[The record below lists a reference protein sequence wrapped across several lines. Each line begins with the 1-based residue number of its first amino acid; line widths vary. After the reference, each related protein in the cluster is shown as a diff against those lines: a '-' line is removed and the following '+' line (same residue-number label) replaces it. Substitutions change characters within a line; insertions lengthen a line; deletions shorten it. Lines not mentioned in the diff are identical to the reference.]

1 MATKSASIAVQL
13 EDVTK
18 IYTAGK
24 TQVKALNGVSLEIP
38 AGQFIAIMGASGSGK
53 STLLHLAAGLTTP
66 TSGRVVLFGQDTSRM
81 TDRVLTLYRRH
92 HVGLIFQ
99 SFNLMPT
106 MTALENV
113 SLPLLIDRQALRDV
127 RPRAEELL
135 RAVDLADRVD
145 HRPDELSG
153 GQQQRVAIARALIN
167 EAPLLL
173 ADEPTG
179 NLDSKTGESMLVL
192 LRQIV
197 KAHGRTVVM
206 VTHDSKAAS
215 YADHVITLS
224 DGRVVDGSRAAS
236 PAASSAPTSE

>member
-1 MATKSASIAVQL
+1 MATQNASIAVQL
-13 EDVTK
+13 ENVTK
-18 IYTAGK
+18 IFTAGK
-24 TQVKALNGVSLEIP
+24 TQVKALDDVSLGIP

-66 TSGRVVLFGQDTSRM
+66 TSGKVLLFGQDTSQM
-81 TDRVLTLYRRH
+81 GDKVLTLFRRR

-113 SLPLLIDRQALRDV
+113 SLPLLIDRKALREV

-135 RAVDLADRVD
+135 RMVDLTERGQ

-167 EAPLLL
+167 DAPLLL

-192 LRQIV
+192 LRQLV
-197 KAHGRTVVM
+197 KEHGRTVVM

-215 YADHVITLS
+215 YADHIITLS
-224 DGRVVDGSRAAS
+224 DGRVMDGSRAVS
-236 PAASSAPTSE
+236 STASSALTSE